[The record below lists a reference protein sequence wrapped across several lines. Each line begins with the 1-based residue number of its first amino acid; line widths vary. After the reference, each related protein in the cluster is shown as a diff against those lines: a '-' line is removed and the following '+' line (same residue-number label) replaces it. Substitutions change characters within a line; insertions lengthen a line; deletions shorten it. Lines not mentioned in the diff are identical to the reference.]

1 MVPILS
7 AGVGA
12 SSAPTSPPAA
22 DELEAHSRHDTYHH
36 HPHHHHRPQHHRRS
50 RRNSTFTQGDTSTTP
65 RKNDAA
71 DRRAELVEPN
81 LNPSPHAHQRG
92 SAPEGDGMHVMS
104 GESLEHMLLAASRV
118 ALGLPAVAA
127 GVGSEASGYSSDSE
141 EDGVMIVRRRKVI

>member
-1 MVPILS
+1 MVFKVGRTSSMVYRLHSVVPILS

-22 DELEAHSRHDTYHH
+22 GELEAHSRSRHNTHHH

-65 RKNDAA
+65 WKNDAA

-118 ALGLPAVAA
+118 RWGFQLWLQV
-127 GVGSEASGYSSDSE
+127 
-141 EDGVMIVRRRKVI
+141 